1 MSLKRVVEAL
11 AGLGLNRSDA
21 NVYVFLAKKGPHRGK
36 DICAALN
43 MPKPSLYQCLSK
55 LERRGVVSTTPR
67 RPSQFSAVPFEKVL
81 ELLIKSKIEEAQNAQ
96 RDKEKALSDW
106 KLLSSSN
113 DLEK

>member
-55 LERRGVVSTTPR
+55 LESRGVVSATLR
-67 RPSQFSAVPFEKVL
+67 RPSQFFAVPFEKVL
-81 ELLIKSKIEEAQNAQ
+81 ELLIKSKIEEAQSAQ
-96 RDKEKALSDW
+96 RDKEEALSDW
-106 KLLSSSN
+106 NLISSN
-113 DLEK
+113 DDLEK